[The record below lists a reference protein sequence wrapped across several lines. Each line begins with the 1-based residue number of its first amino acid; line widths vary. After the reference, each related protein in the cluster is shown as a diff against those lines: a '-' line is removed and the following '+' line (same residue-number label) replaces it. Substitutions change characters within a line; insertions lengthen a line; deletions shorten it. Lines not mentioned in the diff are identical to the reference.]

1 MSENRFNWKKELKSI
16 TDVHFLMG
24 CRLDIYWKLLC
35 ENNFRISLKK
45 LPRVVLIGLYSLVL
59 FPFALIEEAFSQLF
73 VYPFTKLK
81 SPVFILGHWRSG
93 TTYLFELMACD
104 EQFVCFNPAS
114 TYTTN
119 NFLLLRRLIDRI
131 QSKEVGGSR
140 PMDNMAYTIDSPS
153 EETFA
158 MASRS
163 TKSCMNM
170 LVFPQDFTRYRRY
183 AYTKTLSIEERALWE
198 KKYIRVLKK
207 VVYEERNGRSGKSEK
222 RLLLK
227 SPDNTCRVAELLHL
241 FPNARFIHI
250 YRNPYRV
257 VKSTI
262 NMIDSV
268 MDMLTFQQIP
278 PHDVI
283 EDEIIN
289 MYRDL
294 YMSYMEEEK
303 QIPREHLI
311 EIRYEDFIQEPI
323 HYLKGIY
330 AKLGIKGYRR
340 AEPAFLARIKQSKDY
355 QPNQFFI
362 DEKLKAKINRELK
375 FAFDYYGY
383 EIEE

>member
-1 MSENRFNWKKELKSI
+1 
-16 TDVHFLMG
+16 MG

-35 ENNFRISLKK
+35 ENNFKISIKK
-45 LPRVVLIGLYSLVL
+45 LPRVALIGLYSLVL

-104 EQFVCFNPAS
+104 EQFAYFNPAS

-119 NFLLLRRLIDRI
+119 NFLLLRSLIDRV
-131 QSKEVGGSR
+131 QSKEVGDSR
-140 PMDNMAYTIDSPS
+140 PMDNMSYTIDSPS

-158 MASRS
+158 MASRG

-170 LVFPQDFTRYRRY
+170 LVFPQDFARYRRY
-183 AYTKTLSIEERALWE
+183 AFTKTLSLEERTLWE
-198 KKYIRVLKK
+198 KKYIRILKK
-207 VVYEERNGRSGKSEK
+207 VVYEDRVSREGKNGGRAETR

-268 MDMLTFQQIP
+268 MDMLSFQKIP
-278 PHDVI
+278 PHEVI

-289 MYRDL
+289 LYRDL

-303 QIPREHLI
+303 QIPREHII
-311 EIRYEDFIQEPI
+311 EIRYEDFIKEPL
-323 HYLKGIY
+323 HYLKQIY
-330 AKLGIKGYRR
+330 TKLGIRGYRR
-340 AEPAFLARIKQSKDY
+340 AETAFRARMEQSKDY
-355 QPNQFFI
+355 QPNQFQI
-362 DEKLKAKINRELK
+362 DEGLKAKINAKLK

-383 EIEE
+383 EMEN